1 VTRLADSDR
10 YLGVTHSEIETRA
23 VFRQRAVGKDGLGSF
38 SGLVMLPLL
47 KVAVAIGFALVLS
60 ACGSLPPANFE
71 QASRVDVR
79 RVCLTTPGVPERPQ
93 VTIMNPIG
101 ASFGVVGNY
110 IESRRA
116 AGAQQEMQAVL
127 AKASYNYESAL
138 SESVFVAMSKAGFA
152 MVHSV
157 ESRPEKERSRFMEHY
172 PAAVKRVD
180 AYLDVYAEYIGFQA
194 MRSSEEYWPHLE
206 ISARLVDAKSG
217 KILYQG
223 RIVYGFSVATDED
236 AVLVHAENTFRFR
249 DRTALQAN
257 PSVTARALQGA
268 IDAVAWELAKQ
279 FM

>member
-1 VTRLADSDR
+1 M
-10 YLGVTHSEIETRA
+10 
-23 VFRQRAVGKDGLGSF
+23 F
-38 SGLVMLPLL
+38 PLL
-47 KVAVAIGFALVLS
+47 KVAVAMGFALVLS
-60 ACGSLPPANFE
+60 ACGSLPPADFE
-71 QASRVDVR
+71 RASRMQVR
-79 RVCLTTPGVPERPQ
+79 SVCLTTPGVPDRPQ

-101 ASFGVVGNY
+101 AGFGVVGNF

-127 AKASYNYESAL
+127 AKASYNYERAL
-138 SESVFVAMSKAGFA
+138 SDSVFVAMSKAGFS
-152 MVHSV
+152 MTRSP
-157 ESRPEKERSRFMEHY
+157 ESRPEKERSKFLAQY
-172 PAAVKRVD
+172 PAVKRAD
-180 AYLDVYAEYIGFQA
+180 AFLDVYADYIGFQA
-194 MRSSEEYWPHLE
+194 MRSSEDFWPHLE

-257 PSVTARALQGA
+257 PTLTARALQGA

>member
-1 VTRLADSDR
+1 MVS
-10 YLGVTHSEIETRA
+10 
-23 VFRQRAVGKDGLGSF
+23 
-38 SGLVMLPLL
+38 LL
-47 KVAVAIGFALVLS
+47 KVTVAIGFALVLS

-79 RVCLTTPGVPERPQ
+79 RVCLATPGVPDRPQ

-101 ASFGVVGNY
+101 AGFGVVGTF

-116 AGAQQEMQAVL
+116 AGAQEEVQAVL
-127 AKASYNYESAL
+127 AKASYNYETAL
-138 SESVFVAMSKAGFA
+138 SDSVFMAMNKAGFT
-152 MVHSV
+152 MIRSP
-157 ESRPEKERSRFMEHY
+157 ESRPEKERSRFLSHY
-172 PAAVKRVD
+172 PSVQRAD
-180 AYLDVYAEYIGFQA
+180 AFLDVYADYIGFQA
-194 MRSSEEYWPHLE
+194 LQSSEDYRPHLE

-223 RIVYGFSVATDED
+223 RIVYGFSIATDED

-249 DRTALQAN
+249 DRTALQAD
-257 PSVTARALQGA
+257 PTLTARALQGA

>member
-1 VTRLADSDR
+1 MTRLTDR
-10 YLGVTHSEIETRA
+10 DRDLGVTHFEIETRA
-23 VFRQRAVGKDGLGSF
+23 VFRQRAVGKDGVVKL
-38 SGLVMLPLL
+38 
-47 KVAVAIGFALVLS
+47 AVAIGFALVLS

-71 QASRVDVR
+71 QASRIEVR

-127 AKASYNYESAL
+127 ARASYNYEAAL
-138 SESVFVAMSKAGFA
+138 NDSVFVAMSKAGFA
-152 MVHSV
+152 MVHSP

-172 PAAVKRVD
+172 PTVKRVD
-180 AYLDVYAEYIGFQA
+180 AYLDVYADYIGFQA

-249 DRTALQAN
+249 DRTALQAS

>member
-1 VTRLADSDR
+1 MSPLFKLAAA
-10 YLGVTHSEIETRA
+10 LG
-23 VFRQRAVGKDGLGSF
+23 L
-38 SGLVMLPLL
+38 
-47 KVAVAIGFALVLS
+47 ALILS

-101 ASFGVVGNY
+101 AGFGVVGNL
-110 IESRRA
+110 IEARRA
-116 AGAQQEMQAVL
+116 SGAQQEMQAVL
-127 AKASYNYESAL
+127 AKAGYNYETAL
-138 SESVFVAMSKAGFA
+138 KDSVFVAMSKAGFTMIHA
-152 MVHSV
+152 P
-157 ESRPEKERSRFMEHY
+157 ESRPEKERSKFLSGY
-172 PAAVKRVD
+172 PTVKRVD
-180 AYLDVYAEYIGFQA
+180 AFLDVFADYVGFQA
-194 MRSSEEYWPHLE
+194 MHSSEDYRPHLE

-236 AVLVHAENTFRFR
+236 AVLVHAENTVRFR

-257 PSVTARALQGA
+257 PMLTAQALQGA

>member
-1 VTRLADSDR
+1 MPS
-10 YLGVTHSEIETRA
+10 
-23 VFRQRAVGKDGLGSF
+23 
-38 SGLVMLPLL
+38 LL
-47 KVAVAIGFALVLS
+47 KLTVAMGFALVLS

-71 QASRVDVR
+71 QSSRIDVR

-101 ASFGVVGNY
+101 AAFGVVGNF

-116 AGAQQEMQAVL
+116 AGAQEAMQAVL
-127 AKASYNYESAL
+127 TKANYNYEAAL
-138 SESVFVAMSKAGFA
+138 SDSIFAAMSKAGFT
-152 MVHSV
+152 MIHSP
-157 ESRPEKERSRFMEHY
+157 ESRSEKDRSRFIEHY
-172 PAAVKRVD
+172 PPVKRVD
-180 AYLDVYAEYIGFQA
+180 AFLDVYADYVGFQA
-194 MRSSEEYWPHLE
+194 LQSSEDFRPHLE

-236 AVLVHAENTFRFR
+236 AVLVRAEDMFRFR
-249 DRTALQAN
+249 DRAALQAN
-257 PSVTARALQGA
+257 PTLTARALQGA

>member
-1 VTRLADSDR
+1 
-10 YLGVTHSEIETRA
+10 
-23 VFRQRAVGKDGLGSF
+23 
-38 SGLVMLPLL
+38 MLPRL
-47 KVAVAIGFALVLS
+47 KVAVAMGFALVLS

-71 QASRVDVR
+71 QASRIDVR
-79 RVCLTTPGVPERPQ
+79 RVCLTTPGVPDRPQ

-101 ASFGVVGNY
+101 AGFGVVGNY

-127 AKASYNYESAL
+127 AKASYNYEAAL
-138 SESVFVAMSKAGFA
+138 SDSVFVAMSKAGFA
-152 MVHSV
+152 MVHSP
-157 ESRPEKERSRFMEHY
+157 ESRPEKERSRFLEHY
-172 PAAVKRVD
+172 PPTAAKRVD

-194 MRSSEEYWPHLE
+194 MRSSEQYWPHLE
-206 ISARLVDAKSG
+206 ISARLVEAKSG

-223 RIVYGFSVATDED
+223 RIVYGFSVATDDD

-249 DRTALQAN
+249 DRAALQAN
-257 PSVTARALQGA
+257 PSDTARALQGA

>member
-1 VTRLADSDR
+1 
-10 YLGVTHSEIETRA
+10 
-23 VFRQRAVGKDGLGSF
+23 
-38 SGLVMLPLL
+38 
-47 KVAVAIGFALVLS
+47 
-60 ACGSLPPANFE
+60 
-71 QASRVDVR
+71 
-79 RVCLTTPGVPERPQ
+79 
-93 VTIMNPIG
+93 MNPIG
-101 ASFGVVGNY
+101 ARFGVVGTY

-127 AKASYNYESAL
+127 AKASYNYEAAL

-152 MVHSV
+152 MVHSP

-172 PAAVKRVD
+172 PSTVKRVD
-180 AYLDVYAEYIGFQA
+180 AFLDVYADYVGFQA

-206 ISARLVDAKSG
+206 ISARLVDARSG

-257 PSVTARALQGA
+257 QASVTARALQGGEELTRCRGSWRSSLCRQRRGLTQCR
-268 IDAVAWELAKQ
+268 VAGSNGDCPLSTRGRVLRGASDHAGDS
-279 FM
+279 